1 MDLLTDAYET
11 CTILDKTTRD
21 DGYGGVITDWTE
33 GAKIKAAIVLDDSIE
48 AVKAQAAG
56 AKNLYTVT
64 TKRTVVFLFHDVFR
78 RDSDG
83 KTFRV
88 TSDGTDKKTPR
99 SAGLD
104 MRQVRAEEWSVTNG

>member
-1 MDLLTDAYET
+1 MDLLLESYET

-33 GAKIKAAIVLDDSIE
+33 GAKVKASIVLDDSIE
-48 AVKAQAAG
+48 AVKAQALG
-56 AKNLYTVT
+56 AKNLYTIT
-64 TKRTVVFLFHDVFR
+64 TKRTVVFLFHDVIR

-104 MRQVRAEEWSVTNG
+104 MRQVRAEEWSVADG